1 MDVILLALKSV
12 RLRVGLLAWD
22 ASYSSVPVSPRA
34 RFGQRKGRVS
44 QVRGS
49 HPSQKARRMGH
60 PALWNG
66 QDFKNQGC
74 ATRPEER
81 SGFAGSWFP
90 PFAKS
95 AKDGAPSFVEW
106 SRFQKL
112 RVRHP
117 LVEVR
122 GFPGPKR
129 GTWGTLSFWD
139 GRRWATCR
147 SQRAHDLMGDR
158 GVGYVSC
165 APKSSGSE

>member
-117 LVEVR
+117 PR
-122 GFPGPKR
+122 GKIGFRRFVVPTLRKKR
-129 GTWGTLSFWD
+129 EGWGTQLCGMVKISKIK
-139 GRRWATCR
+139 G
-147 SQRAHDLMGDR
+147 
-158 GVGYVSC
+158 
-165 APKSSGSE
+165 APPAG